1 MQPQVTA
8 NVIDRKR
15 RSTEADQSV
24 SEIRVYEHYQQL
36 PVANKTRRKRRK
48 NNSKLKVALEAKD
61 LSNDEFFYESLAK
74 SVPKLSQEAR
84 DAVELIEPQ
93 GNRNA
98 DNPDIDRGVELVQPP
113 KKAVSQVDEDDE
125 NNRKYVKGTSVGSS
139 EHVSNGDSD
148 VDDNDEDG
156 ENEEHHESEEEEEE
170 EESDDGAG
178 EGSDEGTKSAY
189 KDEEDDVEQVNE
201 EPQVKRVKFTKE
213 FGSHAELLKE
223 VEQLVKKNEEQD
235 DTGDTDLYWEV
246 KYEHP
251 KYS

>member
-1 MQPQVTA
+1 MQPQLT
-8 NVIDRKR
+8 NNIIDRKR
-15 RSTEADQSV
+15 RSTDADQSV

-36 PVANKTRRKRRK
+36 PVTNKTRTKRRK
-48 NNSKLKVALEAKD
+48 NNSKLKVASEAKD
-61 LSNDEFFYESLAK
+61 LSNDDFFYKTLAK

-93 GNRNA
+93 GIRDD
-98 DNPDIDRGVELVQPP
+98 DNTDIDRGVELVQPAT
-113 KKAVSQVDEDDE
+113 KDVSQVNKDDNDE
-125 NNRKYVKGTSVGSS
+125 NKYVKGSSVGSA

-148 VDDNDEDG
+148 VDDNAEDVEDE
-156 ENEEHHESEEEEEE
+156 ELNEEEEEE
-170 EESDDGAG
+170 TDDGAG
-178 EGSDEGTKSAY
+178 EGSDEGMKGAY
-189 KDEEDDVEQVNE
+189 KEDDVEPIDK
-201 EPQVKRVKFTKE
+201 EPQIKRVKFTKE

-235 DTGDTDLYWEV
+235 DNGDTDVYWEV

>member
-1 MQPQVTA
+1 MQPQFAA
-8 NVIDRKR
+8 NAIDRKR
-15 RSTEADQSV
+15 RSTEADQTV

-36 PVANKTRRKRRK
+36 PDLNKTRTKRRK
-48 NNSKLKVALEAKD
+48 NKSKLKVALEAKD
-61 LSNDEFFYESLAK
+61 LSNDEFFYKTLAK

-93 GNRNA
+93 GNRDA
-98 DNPDIDRGVELVQPP
+98 DNPDIDRGVELVQPA
-113 KKAVSQVDEDDE
+113 KKGVSQVDDDVDDE
-125 NNRKYVKGTSVGSS
+125 NNRKYVKGTSLGSA
-139 EHVSNGDSD
+139 EHVSNGDTD
-148 VDDNDEDG
+148 VGDNDEDDEG
-156 ENEEHHESEEEEEE
+156 EELHDEEEEE

-178 EGSDEGTKSAY
+178 EGSDEVGKSAY
-189 KDEEDDVEQVNE
+189 KEEEDDVEQVNE
-201 EPQVKRVKFTKE
+201 EPPVKRVKFTKE

-235 DTGDTDLYWEV
+235 DIGDSDVYWEV

>member
-1 MQPQVTA
+1 MQAQFTT

-24 SEIRVYEHYQQL
+24 SEIRVYEHYQQV
-36 PVANKTRRKRRK
+36 PATNKTRTKRRK
-48 NNSKLKVALEAKD
+48 NNAKLKVALEAKD
-61 LSNDEFFYESLAK
+61 LSNDEFFYKSLAK

-93 GNRNA
+93 GNRA
-98 DNPDIDRGVELVQPP
+98 ASSPDIDRGVELVQPA
-113 KKAVSQVDEDDE
+113 KKASGLVDADANEE
-125 NNRKYVKGTSVGSS
+125 NHRKYVKGASVESS
-139 EHVSNGDSD
+139 AEHVASGDSD
-148 VDDNDEDG
+148 GEDD
-156 ENEEHHESEEEEEE
+156 EEEEEQDDE

-178 EGSDEGTKSAY
+178 EGSDEGRKSAY
-189 KDEEDDVEQVNE
+189 KEEEDDVEQVDE

-213 FGSHAELLKE
+213 FGSHDELLKE

-235 DTGDTDLYWEV
+235 DIGDSDVYWEV

>member
-1 MQPQVTA
+1 MQPHLTN

-15 RSTEADQSV
+15 RSTEDQIV

-36 PVANKTRRKRRK
+36 PVSNKTRTKRRK

-61 LSNDEFFYESLAK
+61 LSNDEFFYKSLAK
-74 SVPKLSQEAR
+74 SVPKLSKEAR
-84 DAVELIEPQ
+84 DAVELIGPQ
-93 GNRNA
+93 GNREA
-98 DNPDIDRGVELVQPP
+98 DNPDIDRGVELVQPA
-113 KKAVSQVDEDDE
+113 KKDVSQVNDDVTDEE
-125 NNRKYVKGTSVGSS
+125 NRKIVKGTSVGSA

-148 VDDNDEDG
+148 VDEYDED
-156 ENEEHHESEEEEEE
+156 EELQDEEDD
-170 EESDDGAG
+170 SDDGAG
-178 EGSDEGTKSAY
+178 EGSDEDRKSAY
-189 KDEEDDVEQVNE
+189 KEDDVEQEVE

-235 DTGDTDLYWEV
+235 DIGDTDVYWEV

>member
-1 MQPQVTA
+1 MQPQFTA
-8 NVIDRKR
+8 NTIDRKR
-15 RSTEADQSV
+15 RSTEPDQNV

-36 PVANKTRRKRRK
+36 PVSNKTRTKRRK

-61 LSNDEFFYESLAK
+61 LSNDEFFYKTLTK
-74 SVPKLSQEAR
+74 SMPKLSKEDR

-93 GNRNA
+93 GNRDS
-98 DNPDIDRGVELVQPP
+98 DNPDIDRGVELVQSA
-113 KKAVSQVDEDDE
+113 KKGISQVNEDVNE
-125 NNRKYVKGTSVGSS
+125 EINRKYVKETSVGSA

-148 VDDNDEDG
+148 VDDNDEDD
-156 ENEEHHESEEEEEE
+156 EDDEQHAEEDE
-170 EESDDGAG
+170 

-189 KDEEDDVEQVNE
+189 MEVEGDVEHVHE
-201 EPQVKRVKFTKE
+201 EPKVKRVKFTKE
-213 FGSHAELLKE
+213 FGTHAELLKE

-235 DTGDTDLYWEV
+235 DIGDTDVYWEV